1 MKPRAASPCIKA
13 RGGRI
18 RKPGKMAGTC
28 PRCRHVA
35 PDFLRRRK
43 TANIHPIRE
52 SSAESQLMAV
62 GYDVVLPFDRDKE
75 GALNLGEP
83 KGAPD
88 AGSAERRWGVSHHK
102 WSRTMTFS
110 RIALF
115 AAAAVAMAPG
125 VGPAFAADDAARIK
139 QCVADNQGEGQT
151 AAVVAAYCDCMSKRM
166 SASETQS
173 ITTWENSH
181 PNDQGNCSVE
191 AGAKKTK

>member
-1 MKPRAASPCIKA
+1 MAA
-13 RGGRI
+13 
-18 RKPGKMAGTC
+18 T
-28 PRCRHVA
+28 
-35 PDFLRRRK
+35 F
-43 TANIHPIRE
+43 
-52 SSAESQLMAV
+52 
-62 GYDVVLPFDRDKE
+62 VVLPFDRDE
-75 GALNLGEP
+75 GGAHKLGEP

-88 AGSAERRWGVSHHK
+88 ASSAERRWGASHHN

-110 RIALF
+110 RIALI
-115 AAAAVAMAPG
+115 AAFTMAPG

-151 AAVVAAYCDCMSKRM
+151 AAVVAAYCECMSKRM